1 MEFFLSFNQRYGI
14 FIALQYVFIDWNCFQ
29 MRLMDL
35 LLLNYFGTIAAFYA
49 CSVFVQQGIDEL
61 EKCHHNQHSSV
72 QSELKKEMSLLQKRI
87 LMDTVSP

>member
-1 MEFFLSFNQRYGI
+1 
-14 FIALQYVFIDWNCFQ
+14 
-29 MRLMDL
+29 MDL
-35 LLLNYFGTIAAFYA
+35 LLLNYFSTIAAFYA
-49 CSVFVQQGIDEL
+49 CCVFVQQGIDEL